1 MIPEPQSS
9 KAIAIMETSALLLLG
24 LRITSSF
31 QTQVPIDPIGLYY
44 AYLISKLFAS
54 LLMAIALI
62 LSLVE
67 IIDSTKSFT
76 KIAALFLGVGVGSA
90 ATNTII
96 AFLFA
101 LNLDL

>member
-1 MIPEPQSS
+1 MIPEPQSQR
-9 KAIAIMETSALLLLG
+9 AIAIMETSALLLLG
-24 LRITSSF
+24 LRVTSSF
-31 QTQVPIDPIGLYY
+31 QSQVPIDPIGLYY

-62 LSLVE
+62 LALVE
-67 IIDSTKSFT
+67 IVDSTKSLT

-90 ATNTII
+90 GINTII

-101 LNLDL
+101 LNLS